1 MGQLSTNYLMNWMST
16 IVGNRTAFYYEKNPY
31 RIVGYQMHRHEN
43 RMKFK
48 TVWLWPLIDTL
59 NSSIDWDNLGER
71 LYVTTTAHYVLF
83 KDT

>member
-1 MGQLSTNYLMNWMST
+1 MGAWLIEKKYCYLDFSDLTLCLFVSRSILSRIST
-16 IVGNRTAFYYEKNPY
+16 LYVMI
-31 RIVGYQMHRHEN
+31 